1 MFKGFVLS
9 ESLKDPLI
17 LNDYKKIY
25 VTVEHHPESNEFPFW
40 HLFKIEVEGKD
51 IEQVAKR
58 FSKELKERGWYAHFW
73 NDNIVY
79 ICFPNKI
86 FKIRREEKWS
96 SKEYEE
102 VKRYAIKIGIEER
115 YLDFWIEE

>member
-9 ESLKDPLI
+9 ESLKDPLV

-25 VTVEHHPESNEFPFW
+25 VTIERHTESKEHPFW
-40 HLFKIEVEGKD
+40 HLFKIEVEDKD
-51 IEQVAKR
+51 IEQVAER
-58 FSKELKERGWYAHFW
+58 FSKEIKNKWYAHFW

-79 ICFPNKI
+79 ICFLNKI

-96 SKEYEE
+96 SEEYEK
-102 VKRYAIKIGIEER
+102 VKRYAIEIGIEER
-115 YLDFWIEE
+115 YLDFWIED